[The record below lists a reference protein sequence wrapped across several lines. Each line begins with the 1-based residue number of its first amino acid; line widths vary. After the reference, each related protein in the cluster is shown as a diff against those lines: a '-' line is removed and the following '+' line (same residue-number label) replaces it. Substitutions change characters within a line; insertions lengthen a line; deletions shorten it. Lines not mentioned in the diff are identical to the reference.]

1 MDNIVYTA
9 MVEGLTFEDLKKLQE
24 MFEQNSNPRVDL
36 SPYYQQE
43 TKERILFVEMQK
55 AREHL
60 QELCDNAYGKGNRVI
75 IVDSQKSTK
84 YSAVGAQR
92 QPLFYAAFA
101 QW

>member
-9 MVEGLTFEDLKKLQE
+9 RVEGLTFEDLKKIQE
-24 MFEQNSNPRVDL
+24 MFEQSSNPRVDL

-43 TKERILFVEMQK
+43 TKERILLVEMQK

-75 IVDSQKSTK
+75 MVSSQKSI
-84 YSAVGAQR
+84 
-92 QPLFYAAFA
+92 
-101 QW
+101 

>member
-9 MVEGLTFEDLKKLQE
+9 TVEGLTFEDIKKIQE
-24 MFEQNSNPRVDL
+24 MFERNSDPRVDI

-43 TKERILFVEMQK
+43 IKERILLVEMQK

-75 IVDSQKSTK
+75 MVSFQK
-84 YSAVGAQR
+84 
-92 QPLFYAAFA
+92 LI
-101 QW
+101 

>member
-9 MVEGLTFEDLKKLQE
+9 TVEGLTFEDIKKIQE
-24 MFEQNSNPRVDL
+24 MFEWNSDPRVDI

-43 TKERILFVEMQK
+43 IKERILLIEMQK

-75 IVDSQKSTK
+75 MVSSQKSI
-84 YSAVGAQR
+84 
-92 QPLFYAAFA
+92 
-101 QW
+101 

>member
-9 MVEGLTFEDLKKLQE
+9 TVEGLTFEDIKKIQE
-24 MFEQNSNPRVDL
+24 MFERNSDPRVDI

-43 TKERILFVEMQK
+43 IKERILLIEMQK

-75 IVDSQKSTK
+75 MVSSQKSI
-84 YSAVGAQR
+84 
-92 QPLFYAAFA
+92 
-101 QW
+101 

>member
-9 MVEGLTFEDLKKLQE
+9 RVEGLTFEDLKKIQE
-24 MFEQNSNPRVDL
+24 MFEQNSNPRVDF

-43 TKERILFVEMQK
+43 TKERILLVEMQK

-75 IVDSQKSTK
+75 MVSSQKSI
-84 YSAVGAQR
+84 
-92 QPLFYAAFA
+92 
-101 QW
+101 